1 MRKWIDRRRA
11 GVLLHITSLPGG
23 VLGEEA
29 YRFIDTLAD
38 AGFSVWQFLPI
49 GPTHGHGSPYETLST
64 FAGNPELINLRE
76 CVACGWL
83 AEEDYDAAAAGT
95 MTSEAART
103 RAALGFWTEA
113 RHNKELAEDVG
124 CFRKEHTDWL
134 DDYALFAALKQAHNG
149 LPWWLWPKALRDRH
163 PDALNEARHTLLAGI
178 HRVIFEQ
185 YMFVRQW
192 HALKAHAETRGIL
205 LFGDLPIY
213 VAHDS
218 ADVWVNRKLFT
229 LDDEGRCYEVAGVP
243 PDYFSATGQRWG
255 NPLYHWQAMQADGFC
270 WWLNRIEVQLE
281 RMHLMRIDH
290 FRGLESYWAIPGNMQ
305 DGCVGEW
312 RPAPGEAL
320 LKAVR
325 DRLGRLPFIAEDLG
339 MITDEVH
346 RLRRRFGIPGMK
358 VLQFAFDDDAD
369 NPYLPHNHEADSVV
383 YTGTHDNDTTLGWFR
398 QLPEDRREYIL
409 DYLDASADAMP
420 WPLICCALDSVARL
434 AIIPMQDL
442 LELGSE
448 ARLNTPGTVDGNWT
462 WRMQQPV
469 PANVWARA
477 RHLNHLYGRFPAE
490 TQAL

>member
-1 MRKWIDRRRA
+1 VSKWIDRRRA

-38 AGFSVWQFLPI
+38 AGFTVWQFLPI

-83 AEEDYDAAAAGT
+83 SKEDYDAAAAGAL
-95 MTSEAART
+95 TSEAART

-113 RHNKELAEDVG
+113 QNNTELADGVRR
-124 CFRKEHTDWL
+124 FRKEHADWL

-149 LPWWLWPKALRDRH
+149 LPWWLWPKPLRDRH
-163 PDALNEARHTLLAGI
+163 ADALYEARHTLLAGI
-178 HRVIFEQ
+178 HRTIFEQ
-185 YMFVRQW
+185 YMFARQW
-192 HALKAHAETRGIL
+192 QGLKAHAETRGIL

-218 ADVWVNRKLFT
+218 ADVWVNRQLFT
-229 LDDEGRCYEVAGVP
+229 LDDDGLCYEVAGVP

-255 NPLYHWQAMQADGFC
+255 NPLYHWQTMQADGFR
-270 WWLNRIEVQLE
+270 WWLKRIEVQLE

-290 FRGLESYWAIPGNMQ
+290 FRGLESYWAIPGEMQ
-305 DGCVGEW
+305 DGCIGEW

-320 LKAVR
+320 LKVVKA
-325 DRLGRLPFIAEDLG
+325 RLGHLPFIAEDLG
-339 MITDEVH
+339 MITEDVH

-358 VLQFAFDDDAD
+358 VLQFAFDGDAD
-369 NPYLPHNHEADSVV
+369 NPYLPHNHEPDSVV

-398 QLPEDRREYIL
+398 QLPEHRREHIL
-409 DYLDASADAMP
+409 DYLDASADDMP

-442 LELGSE
+442 LALGSE

-462 WRMQQPV
+462 WRMQE
-469 PANVWARA
+469 AASAEVWARA
-477 RHLNHLYGRFPAE
+477 RHLSHLYGRCPAD
-490 TQAL
+490 QAS